1 MMGNF
6 TCVEMKGR
14 VVDTMD
20 DHLNCGHVRVR
31 LLGVAQLLVG
41 VVLFW

>member
-1 MMGNF
+1 MGNF

-20 DHLNCGHVRVR
+20 DHLDCGHVR

>member
-1 MMGNF
+1 MGNF

-20 DHLNCGHVRVR
+20 YHLDCGHVRAR
-31 LLGVAQLLVG
+31 AYLVSRG
-41 VVLFW
+41 FWLAPFSYG